1 MAHFEKKCSIGANVE
16 TKFNALWKKKS
27 KFVDIWNINVIW
39 RKKTSVWSRKF
50 ILLYAITDSIK
61 IVWFNAWDIF

>member
-39 RKKTSVWSRKF
+39 RKKPVCDREN
-50 ILLYAITDSIK
+50 LY
-61 IVWFNAWDIF
+61 FCMQ

>member
-16 TKFNALWKKKS
+16 TKFNALWKKKI
-27 KFVDIWNINVIW
+27 KIRWNINVIW

-50 ILLYAITDSIK
+50 ILLYAITDSI
-61 IVWFNAWDIF
+61 